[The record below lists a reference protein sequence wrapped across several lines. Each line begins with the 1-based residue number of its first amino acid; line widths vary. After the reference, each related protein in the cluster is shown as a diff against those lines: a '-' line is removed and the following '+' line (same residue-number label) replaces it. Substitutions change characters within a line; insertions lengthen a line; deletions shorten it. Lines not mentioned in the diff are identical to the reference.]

1 VIYFLSWKIHEFFL
15 LKFSKIRRL
24 HSTKNVVKN
33 SDGQENPLTF
43 KHDHID
49 HLKTKLTYL
58 LNY

>member
-1 VIYFLSWKIHEFFL
+1 MSFFL